1 MEMNFGGVRWM
12 CQTAEDI
19 VIFSEQSGFYGRTK
33 KVCFR
38 PHGIG
43 TDGGIQHKLCV
54 SIQLQDEQQSGPIFE
69 HLAAMHEIAAFTLG
83 LDRFCPVCWTLKG
96 NVVDCAWCA
105 KIREERKAT
114 VKDCGCGHRPI
125 ERTDGARFCGDCSA
139 PLNEKAEVW
148 RLLPDWLQR
157 LSDVDFDRITA
168 YRKARWGLDH
178 R

>member
-1 MEMNFGGVRWM
+1 M

-19 VIFSEQSGFYGRTK
+19 VIFSEQSGFCGRTT

-43 TDGGIQHKLCV
+43 PGGGIQHKLCV
-54 SIQLQDEQQSGPIFE
+54 SIQLQDDHQSGPIFE
-69 HLAAMHEIAAFTLG
+69 HIASMHEIAAFTLG
-83 LDRFCPVCWTLKG
+83 MDRFCDGCWRLIG
-96 NVVDCAWCA
+96 NEECTRCAEA
-105 KIREERKAT
+105 KAAKTKQREDVSLMCFAH
-114 VKDCGCGHRPI
+114 GHMPI
-125 ERTDGARFCGDCSA
+125 ERTDGAAWCARCDR
-139 PLNEKAEVW
+139 PTNQKAQAW
-148 RLLPDWLQR
+148 SLLPDWLKK